1 MCNWPAGYCIGGNQ
15 VALSLLEK
23 TRKLNAI
30 LQQTG
35 NMPVSFA
42 DLCRMLMEVLD
53 SNVYVVSK
61 KSKVLGLGLFDHE
74 DSPLVEEETTGN
86 QLFPESYNDSLL
98 RITETKLNI
107 TEDGLLE
114 IFKNDIDSYSKFVT
128 IVPIN
133 GNGLRL
139 GTLVIARREKMYNE
153 EDLILA
159 EYAATVVAMEIIRA
173 KSDEYEEESRKKAVV
188 QMAIGTLSYSELE
201 AIEHIF
207 NELDGNEGLL
217 VASKIA
223 DRVGITRS
231 VIVNALRKF
240 ESAGV
245 IESRSLGMKG
255 TYIRILNDKLTL
267 ELAKL
272 KK

>member
-1 MCNWPAGYCIGGNQ
+1 MP
-15 VALSLLEK
+15 LSLLEK
-23 TRKLNAI
+23 ARKLNAI

-35 NMPVSFA
+35 SMPVSFEE
-42 DLCRMLMEVLD
+42 LCKILMEVLD

-61 KSKVLGLGLFDHE
+61 KSKVLGVGLYDHE
-74 DSPLVEEETTGN
+74 DSSLITTDGGN
-86 QLFPESYNDSLL
+86 DKMFPQNYNDSLL
-98 RITETKLNI
+98 KINETKYNI
-107 TEDGLLE
+107 TEDDLLE
-114 IFKNDIDSYSKFVT
+114 IFINDIDSYSKFVA
-128 IVPIN
+128 IIPIN
-133 GNGLRL
+133 GNGIRL
-139 GTLVIARREKMYNE
+139 GTLVIARREGLFNE
-153 EDLILA
+153 EDVILA

-173 KSDEYEEESRKKAVV
+173 KSEEYEEESRKKAVV
-188 QMAIGTLSYSELE
+188 QMAIGTLSFSELE

-255 TYIRILNDKLTL
+255 TYIRILNDKLTPEL
-267 ELAKL
+267 EKL